1 MSRDPKPP
9 TPTGGTPPAEVTG
22 DVAAF
27 LAKVAAMP
35 KVHKV
40 GAKGR
45 LLFALDATASREPT
59 WDQACKIQGEMFEV
73 TASLGGLEV
82 QMAYYR
88 GFGEFHA
95 GRWAASGNELIKDM
109 TGVRC
114 LAGQTQI
121 HRVLRHAVAETRRKR
136 VGAVVFVGDALE
148 EDIDAIA
155 ATAGELG
162 LLGVPVFM
170 FHEGGNA
177 RVAQGFKHVATLT
190 KGAYCAFDLS
200 SARMLKE
207 LLAAVAVYAAGG
219 RQALA
224 DYSKRAGPEVKLL
237 TAQLK

>member
-1 MSRDPKPP
+1 MSREPKPP
-9 TPTGGTPPAEVTG
+9 APTGQTTG

-35 KVHKV
+35 KVQKV

-45 LLFALDATASREPT
+45 LIFALDATASREPT
-59 WDQACKIQGEMFEV
+59 WDRACQIQGEMFAA
-73 TASLGGLEV
+73 TAGLGGLEV

-95 GRWAASGNELIKDM
+95 GRWAANATELIREM
-109 TGVRC
+109 TGVHC

-121 HRVLRHAVAETRRKR
+121 GRVLRHAVNETKR
-136 VGAVVFVGDALE
+136 QKLGAVVFVGDALE
-148 EDIDAIA
+148 EEIDRIA
-155 ATAGELG
+155 AAAGELG

-170 FHEGGNA
+170 FHEGKDP
-177 RVAQGFKHVATLT
+177 RVARGFQHIATLT
-190 KGAYCAFDLS
+190 KGAYCTFDLS
-200 SARMLKE
+200 SAETLKQ

-224 DYSKRAGPEVKLL
+224 DYSKRAGAEVRLL
-237 TAQLK
+237 TSQLK

>member
-9 TPTGGTPPAEVTG
+9 VPAGESAG
-22 DVAAF
+22 DVQAF

-35 KVHKV
+35 KVTKV
-40 GAKGR
+40 GSKGR
-45 LLFALDATASREPT
+45 LIFALDATASREPT
-59 WDQACKIQGEMFEV
+59 WDQACKIQGEMFSV

-88 GFGEFHA
+88 GFGQFHA
-95 GRWAASGNELIKDM
+95 GRWAGSGAELIGEM
-109 TGVRC
+109 TGVKC

-121 HRVLRHAVAETRRKR
+121 ERVLRHAVAETKRKR

-148 EDIDAIA
+148 EDIDRLAVS
-155 ATAGELG
+155 AGELG

-170 FHEGGNA
+170 FHEGGDP
-177 RVAQGFKHVATLT
+177 RVAQGFKHIATLT

-224 DYSKRAGPEVKLL
+224 DYSKRAGPEVRLL
-237 TAQLK
+237 TSQLK